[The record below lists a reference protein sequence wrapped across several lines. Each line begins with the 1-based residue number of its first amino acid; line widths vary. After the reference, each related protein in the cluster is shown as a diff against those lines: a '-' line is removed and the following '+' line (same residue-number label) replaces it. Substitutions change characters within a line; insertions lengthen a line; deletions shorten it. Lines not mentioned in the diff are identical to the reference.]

1 MEPIAMDLKHED
13 PFRRF
18 LVLGGQ
24 DNLTCEVSWPLSLAT
39 PVLLAAA
46 SRYLAMLLH
55 DSFLNHKNNLSLH
68 FISSFLT

>member
-1 MEPIAMDLKHED
+1 M
-13 PFRRF
+13 
-18 LVLGGQ
+18 LGGQ

-46 SRYLAMLLH
+46 SRYLATLLH

-68 FISSFLT
+68 FISSFVT